1 MTIIYPISYLQDEP
15 SFNINCRDALGRSAL
30 LIAIEYENI
39 EMMELL
45 LSFNVEVRD
54 ALLHAI
60 NEENVEAVE
69 ILLKYQQNLQKTKT
83 IQVRR
88 CR

>member
-1 MTIIYPISYLQDEP
+1 
-15 SFNINCRDALGRSAL
+15 
-30 LIAIEYENI
+30 
-39 EMMELL
+39 MMELL

>member
-1 MTIIYPISYLQDEP
+1 M
-15 SFNINCRDALGRSAL
+15 NINCRDALGRSAL
-30 LIAIEYENI
+30 LIAIEYDNI

-45 LSFNVEVRD
+45 LSFNVEIRD

-69 ILLKYQQNLQKTKT
+69 LLLHYQETVNKKKN
-83 IQVRR
+83 IQVFQIAML
-88 CR
+88 

>member
-1 MTIIYPISYLQDEP
+1 
-15 SFNINCRDALGRSAL
+15 
-30 LIAIEYENI
+30 
-39 EMMELL
+39 MMEVL

-69 ILLKYQQNLQKTKT
+69 MLLKYQQNVHKQKNLQVGDPRHQ
-83 IQVRR
+83 IPA
-88 CR
+88 